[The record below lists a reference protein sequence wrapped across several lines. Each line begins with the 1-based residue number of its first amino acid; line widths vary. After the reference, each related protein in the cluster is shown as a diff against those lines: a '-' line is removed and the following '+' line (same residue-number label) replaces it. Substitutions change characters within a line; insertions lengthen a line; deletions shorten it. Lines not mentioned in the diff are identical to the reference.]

1 MRQLP
6 GHLVLMGSGETSASG
21 RRVFDWAFQR
31 LTSPIKLAILE
42 TPAGFQ
48 PNSALVA
55 GKVGAFLSDH
65 LTNYALETT
74 VVPARKR
81 DTPFSPD
88 DPALAELVLAADCI
102 FLGPGSPTYA
112 VRQLRESLVW
122 DATRARFATG
132 APLILASAAVLALSA
147 FTLPVYEIYKAGAD
161 LGWERGLDLLGPAG
175 STVVFVPHWNN
186 REGGAELD
194 TSHCFVGPDRFSQLQ
209 AQLPSGTIIVG
220 IDEHTALILEPVT
233 ESALVMG
240 PGGVTIIGPDGTR
253 RLSNGSRV
261 SLDALGTLDWSE
273 FAKSLP
279 PTLLE
284 RAGDA
289 SASSSQRGQDE
300 VAIPKEVLDLVD
312 RREAARR
319 QRDWKAADRFRADLA
334 RFGYE
339 VRDTPDGPLVGP
351 LAPRPDAPARSP

>member
-1 MRQLP
+1 MREKP

-31 LTSPIKLAILE
+31 LASRIKLAILE

-65 LTNYALETT
+65 LTNYTLETT
-74 VVPARKR
+74 IVPARR
-81 DTPFSPD
+81 RETAFSPD
-88 DPALAELVLAADCI
+88 DPALAESVLAADCI

-112 VRQLRESLVW
+112 VRQLRESVVW

-132 APLILASAAVLALSA
+132 ASLILASAAVLALSA

-194 TSHCFVGPDRFSQLQ
+194 TSHCFVGTERFSQLR
-209 AQLPSGTIIVG
+209 AQLPSGAIVVG
-220 IDEHTALILEPVT
+220 IDEHTAFILEPAT

-240 PGGVTIIGPDGTR
+240 PGGVTIIGSTGTR
-253 RLSNGSRV
+253 HLSNGSRV
-261 SLDALGTLDWSE
+261 SLDALGRLDWSA
-273 FAKSLP
+273 FVKSLP
-279 PTLLE
+279 AALVE
-284 RAGDA
+284 RAGVTSP
-289 SASSSQRGQDE
+289 SAHRQEQDE
-300 VAIPKEVLDLVD
+300 VAIPREVLDLVD
-312 RREAARR
+312 RRDAARR
-319 QRDWKAADRFRADLA
+319 QRDWKTADAVRAELM
-334 RFGYE
+334 RQGYE

-351 LAPRPDAPARSP
+351 LADRPGTPTRNA

>member
-1 MRQLP
+1 MGEQP

-21 RRVFDWAFQR
+21 RRVFDWAFQGLASR
-31 LTSPIKLAILE
+31 IKLAILE

-65 LTNYALETT
+65 LTNYTLDIT
-74 VVPARKR
+74 VVPARRR
-81 DTPFSPD
+81 DTPFTPD
-88 DPALAELVLAADCI
+88 DPALAESVLGADCI

-112 VRQLRESLVW
+112 VRQLRESVVW

-194 TSHCFVGPDRFSQLQ
+194 TSHCFVGADRFSQLQ
-209 AQLPSGTIIVG
+209 AQLPSGAIIVG
-220 IDEHTALILEPVT
+220 IDEHTAFILEPAT

-240 PGGVTIIGPDGTR
+240 PGGVTIIGPEGTR
-253 RLSNGSRV
+253 HLSNGSRV
-261 SLDALGTLDWSE
+261 SLDALGKLDWSA
-273 FAKSLP
+273 FMKSLP

-284 RAGDA
+284 QAGDTRLPSRQGEA
-289 SASSSQRGQDE
+289 AED
-300 VAIPKEVLDLVD
+300 AIPREVLDLVD

-319 QRDWKAADRFRADLA
+319 RRDWKAADSFRADLV
-334 RFGYE
+334 RIGYE
-339 VRDTPDGPLVGP
+339 VRDTPDGPLVSP
-351 LAPRPDAPARSP
+351 LALRPDAPAGNS